1 MNIRSVINR
10 AQLFAMSDVP
20 SSRPLTRAAS
30 KQNYAAQPITSIRE
44 KFEKP
49 RGHIKS
55 KSEGHIVS
63 AMDVSTHDLSD
74 DEFADS
80 AVLVP
85 SKTAEMPG
93 TVSHMLYT
101 FSGFA
106 VDDSDYYNYSLTCER
121 FRDYLPEYPIE
132 VIGTSMNHVGFVFP
146 IDQREAILKA
156 MKAQEGKFTSGGG
169 FLSVTAINIA
179 HAGRFTVPKP
189 PPRPEMAVDI
199 ARFAALKSRIN
210 TPIVDTRRSS
220 SAHSGLSPELIRKQ
234 EVLTNL
240 LHREGPLMQPM
251 DRLPQLPDF
260 SSEVPGSLHTMITSL
275 HSMQE
280 SLVSGMNEVRA
291 TLSHVV
297 TRDDLRALHEA
308 QHAEMQTYVQAETA
322 PLHAGISQLSTD
334 FKTVAASSVDH
345 DGRIEQ
351 LESQLR
357 IMRSQLSDAVS
368 GGKFGKTN
376 KHDPGLT
383 KVAFLGFP
391 SSLSREQCIREMRK
405 FAESKISRDTNG
417 ELSYRIIDCDVFYK
431 KGGDGKWL
439 PTSNGYM
446 QFGHR
451 NARDAVMAAFGG
463 REASLSVGGHNVK
476 IRHGKTEADGL
487 RDQVLYSAE
496 TAIKK
501 HAAAMGKTVE
511 KMMGKDRCVKVNG
524 IVAFQQGSRQ
534 SGDTGAFMG
543 PFSDLDM

>member
-1 MNIRSVINR
+1 
-10 AQLFAMSDVP
+10 
-20 SSRPLTRAAS
+20 
-30 KQNYAAQPITSIRE
+30 
-44 KFEKP
+44 
-49 RGHIKS
+49 
-55 KSEGHIVS
+55 
-63 AMDVSTHDLSD
+63 
-74 DEFADS
+74 
-80 AVLVP
+80 
-85 SKTAEMPG
+85 
-93 TVSHMLYT
+93 
-101 FSGFA
+101 
-106 VDDSDYYNYSLTCER
+106 
-121 FRDYLPEYPIE
+121 
-132 VIGTSMNHVGFVFP
+132 MNHVGFVFP
-146 IDQREAILKA
+146 IDQRDAILKV
-156 MKAQEGKFTSGGG
+156 MNAQEGKFTSRGG
-169 FLSVTAINIA
+169 FLCVTAIDIT
-179 HAGRFTVPKP
+179 HAARFTVPKP

-199 ARFAALKSRIN
+199 ASKVARLAALKSRIN

-240 LHREGPLMQPM
+240 LHREGPLMQHM

-291 TLSHVV
+291 TLSHVA

-334 FKTVAASSVDH
+334 FKTVAASSVEH

-501 HAAAMGKTVE
+501 HAAALGKTVE

-534 SGDTGAFMG
+534 SGDTCAFMG